1 MGEVTP
7 FFSLGLHSRGRRIYD
22 GKHIKCEMVSALGL
36 LICKIR
42 MIMAR
47 MSQGESEDNVS

>member
-1 MGEVTP
+1 MP

-22 GKHIKCEMVSALGL
+22 GEQIKCELASALGL
-36 LICKIR
+36 LICKMR

-47 MSQGESEDNVS
+47 MSQGGSEDYVS